1 MNPHLGQ
8 NRVLPVDNTSFRRGH

>member
-8 NRVLPVDNTSFRRGH
+8 NRVLPVDNTSFRCGH